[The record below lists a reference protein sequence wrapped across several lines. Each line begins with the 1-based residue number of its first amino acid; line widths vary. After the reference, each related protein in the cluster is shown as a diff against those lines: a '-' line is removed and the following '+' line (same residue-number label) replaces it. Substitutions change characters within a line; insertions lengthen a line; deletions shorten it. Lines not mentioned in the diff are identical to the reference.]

1 MCHIR
6 GKLFSL
12 QSGRTG
18 TMGVMQTSEFDLP
31 GLLALQRQA
40 HAADPAPSEATR
52 RDRLQRLGA
61 LLDQHAERF
70 VAQISHDF
78 GTRSASEITLAELVP
93 VRSAIRHARQH
104 LRAWMR
110 SRRVATGWL
119 FLPGRSRLLRQPLGV
134 VGIVSPWNY
143 PLLLALSPLVDVL
156 AAGNRALLKPSEL
169 TPRFAEG
176 LKVAVAEFFAPDEVT
191 VLTGDALLG
200 QAFCAQP
207 FDHLVFTG
215 STAVGRLVAQ
225 AAAKN
230 LTPVTLELGG
240 KSPVIV
246 DASCDLGK
254 TLDRL
259 AWGKLINAGQTCIAP
274 DYALVPRAM
283 VPSFVEALRNSILR
297 LYPAFQGNP
306 DYTSIASDRHLA
318 RLQALLADARQQG
331 ATVVNLEE
339 IAPLGTGRQMSPV
352 LLLGVHSGMRV
363 LQEEIFGPVLP
374 IVPYDTLEE
383 AIAFVNGRDKPL
395 ALYWFGRNTAHRDQ
409 VLAQTQSGGVS
420 TNDTLV
426 HLAQDGLP
434 VGGVGPS
441 GQGHYHGEWG
451 FRRFSL
457 EKPVFVQSRWSG
469 GGLVYPPYTPRI
481 QKLLRWLGRRH

>member
-1 MCHIR
+1 MR
-6 GKLFSL
+6 
-12 QSGRTG
+12 
-18 TMGVMQTSEFDLP
+18 VMNTPAFDLP
-31 GLLALQRQA
+31 RLLAVQRQA

-52 RDRLQRLGA
+52 RSRLQRLGA
-61 LLDQHAERF
+61 LLDKHAEAF
-70 VAQISHDF
+70 TAQISQDF
-78 GTRSASEITLAELVP
+78 GTRAATEITLTEIVP
-93 VRSAIRHARQH
+93 LRNALRHARQH

-110 SRRVATGWL
+110 PRRAATGWL
-119 FLPGRSRLLRQPLGV
+119 FWPGRSLLLRQPLGV

-169 TPRFAEG
+169 TPGFSEG
-176 LKVAVAEFFAPDEVT
+176 LRLAVAEFFPSDEVA
-191 VLTGDALLG
+191 VLTGDAALG

-240 KSPVIV
+240 KSPAIV
-246 DASCDLGK
+246 DTSCDLGK
-254 TLDRL
+254 TIDRL

-274 DYALVPRAM
+274 DYALVPRAL
-283 VPSFVEALRNSILR
+283 VGPFVEALRASMLR
-297 LYPAFQGNP
+297 LYPTFHGNP
-306 DYTSIASDRHLA
+306 DYTSIVSDRHWQ
-318 RLQALLADARQQG
+318 RLQALVADARALG
-331 ATVVNLEE
+331 AKVVELEP
-339 IAPLGTGRQMSPV
+339 ADGGRQMPPV
-352 LLLGVHSGMRV
+352 LLLGVHDGMRAM
-363 LQEEIFGPVLP
+363 QEEIFGPVLP

-383 AIAFVNGRDKPL
+383 AIAFVNARDKPL
-395 ALYWFGRNTAHRDQ
+395 ALYWFGTNTAHRDQ

-420 TNDTLV
+420 VNDTLV

-434 VGGVGPS
+434 FGGVGPS

-457 EKPVFVQSRWSG
+457 EKPVFLQSRWSG

-481 QKLLRWLGRRH
+481 QKLLGWLGRR

>member
-1 MCHIR
+1 
-6 GKLFSL
+6 
-12 QSGRTG
+12 
-18 TMGVMQTSEFDLP
+18 MGVMDTPESELSR
-31 GLLALQRQA
+31 LLALQRQA
-40 HAADPAPSEATR
+40 HAADPAPTEATR

-61 LLDQHAERF
+61 LLDKHVENF
-70 VAQISHDF
+70 TAQISEDF
-78 GTRSASEITLAELVP
+78 GTRASAEITLTEVVP
-93 VRSAIRHARQH
+93 VRSAIRHALQH

-110 SRRVATGWL
+110 PRRAATGWM
-119 FLPGRSRLLRQPLGV
+119 FLPGRSLLLRQPLGV

-176 LKVAVAEFFAPDEVT
+176 LRLAVTEFFQPDEVA
-191 VLTGDALLG
+191 VLTGDATLG
-200 QAFCAQP
+200 QVFCAQP

-240 KSPVIV
+240 KSPVLV
-246 DASCDLGK
+246 DTSCDLGK

-274 DYALVPRAM
+274 DYALVPRPLVA
-283 VPSFVEALRNSILR
+283 PFVAALRASMLR
-297 LYPAFQGNP
+297 LYPRFQGNP
-306 DYTSIASDRHLA
+306 DYTSIASDKHFA
-318 RLQALLADARQQG
+318 RLQALVADARAQG
-331 ATVVNLEE
+331 ATVVELE
-339 IAPLGTGRQMSPV
+339 PSNGGRQMPPA
-352 LLLGVHSGMRV
+352 LLLDVHSGMRV

-383 AIAFVNGRDKPL
+383 AIAYINARDKPL
-395 ALYWFGRNTAHRDQ
+395 ALYWFGTHTAHRDQ

-434 VGGVGPS
+434 FGGVGPS

-451 FRRFSL
+451 FCRFSH
-457 EKPVFVQSRWSG
+457 EKAVFQQSRWSG
-469 GGLVYPPYTPRI
+469 GGLVYPPYTPRL
-481 QKLLRWLGRRH
+481 QQLLRWLGRRH

>member
-1 MCHIR
+1 
-6 GKLFSL
+6 
-12 QSGRTG
+12 
-18 TMGVMQTSEFDLP
+18 MQTPEPDLSH
-31 GLLALQRQA
+31 LLALQRQA
-40 HAADPAPSEATR
+40 HAADPAPTEATR
-52 RDRLQRLGA
+52 RDRLRRLAA
-61 LLDQHAERF
+61 LLDKHVENF
-70 VAQISHDF
+70 TAQIAQDF
-78 GTRSASEITLAELVP
+78 GTRAAAEITLTEVVP
-93 VRSAIRHARQH
+93 VRSALRHALGH

-110 SRRVATGWL
+110 PRRAATGWM
-119 FLPGRSRLLRQPLGV
+119 FLPGRSLLLRQPLGV

-169 TPRFAEG
+169 TPCFSQG
-176 LKVAVAEFFAPDEVT
+176 LRLAVAEFFQPEEVA
-191 VLTGDALLG
+191 VLTGDATLG

-240 KSPVIV
+240 KSPVLV
-246 DASCDLGK
+246 DSSCDLGK

-274 DYALVPRAM
+274 DYALVPRPM
-283 VPSFVEALRNSILR
+283 VSAFVDALRTSMQR
-297 LYPAFQGNP
+297 LYPVFQGNP
-306 DYTSIASDRHLA
+306 DYTSIASDRHFA
-318 RLQALLADARQQG
+318 RLQALVADARARG
-331 ATVVNLEE
+331 ATVLELE
-339 IAPLGTGRQMSPV
+339 PSNGARQMPPV
-352 LLLGVHSGMRV
+352 LLLDVHSGMRV

-383 AIAFVNGRDKPL
+383 AIAYINARDKPL
-395 ALYWFGRNTAHRDQ
+395 ALYWFGTHTAQRDQ

-434 VGGVGPS
+434 FGGVGPS
-441 GQGHYHGEWG
+441 GQGYYHGEWG
-451 FRRFSL
+451 FRRFSH

-469 GGLVYPPYTPRI
+469 GGLVYPPYTPRL

>member
-1 MCHIR
+1 
-6 GKLFSL
+6 
-12 QSGRTG
+12 
-18 TMGVMQTSEFDLP
+18 MQTPESDLSR
-31 GLLALQRQA
+31 LLALQRQA

-70 VAQISHDF
+70 TAQISQDF
-78 GTRSASEITLAELVP
+78 GTRAAAEITVTELVP
-93 VRSAIRHARQH
+93 IRSAIRHARQY

-110 SRRVATGWL
+110 PRRAATGWL
-119 FLPGRSRLLRQPLGV
+119 FWPGHSRLLRQPLGV

-169 TPRFAEG
+169 TPCFAEG
-176 LKVAVAEFFAPDEVT
+176 LRLAVAEFFAPDEVA
-191 VLTGDALLG
+191 VLTGDATLG

-254 TLDRL
+254 TMDRL

-283 VPSFVEALRNSILR
+283 VGAFADALRASMLR
-297 LYPAFQGNP
+297 LYPTFQGNP

-318 RLQALLADARQQG
+318 RLQALVADAQQQG
-331 ATVVNLEE
+331 ATVVELEST
-339 IAPLGTGRQMSPV
+339 GTGRQMPPV
-352 LLLGVHSGMRV
+352 LLLNVHAGMRV
-363 LQEEIFGPVLP
+363 LQEEIFGPLLP
-374 IVPYDTLEE
+374 IVPYDTLDE
-383 AIAFVNGRDKPL
+383 ATAFVNARDKPL
-395 ALYWFGRNTAHRDQ
+395 ALYWFGTDTAHRDQ

-420 TNDTLV
+420 INDTLV

-434 VGGVGPS
+434 FGGVGPS

-451 FRRFSL
+451 FRQFSF
-457 EKPVFVQSRWSG
+457 EKPVFLQSRWSG

-481 QKLLRWLGRRH
+481 QQLLRWLGRRH